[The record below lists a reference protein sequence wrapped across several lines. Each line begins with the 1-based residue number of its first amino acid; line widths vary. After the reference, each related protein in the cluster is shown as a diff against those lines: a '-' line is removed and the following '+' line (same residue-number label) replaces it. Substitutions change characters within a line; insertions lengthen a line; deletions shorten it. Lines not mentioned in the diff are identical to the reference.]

1 MRQVKPRVYVPLRV
15 GDILKFGQS
24 SRLYVFQGPAE
35 LMPEEG
41 LSRAEKQQLK
51 QLEAIQVSGPP
62 VILAN
67 GTRSGC
73 STGCTLGVVPAREG
87 GRAVFFKENP
97 TMLDHRHMCWVGVG
111 DLCGHD
117 VIVFNCSR
125 GALF

>member
-1 MRQVKPRVYVPLRV
+1 VYVPLRV

-62 VILAN
+62 VALAN
-67 GTRSGC
+67 GTLRGC
-73 STGCTLGVVPAREG
+73 SAGWTLVAMPAREG
-87 GRAVFFKENP
+87 GRGVFLKENP
-97 TMLDHRHMCWVGVG
+97 TMLDHRHVLVVCLGLV
-111 DLCGHD
+111 
-117 VIVFNCSR
+117 R
-125 GALF
+125 A